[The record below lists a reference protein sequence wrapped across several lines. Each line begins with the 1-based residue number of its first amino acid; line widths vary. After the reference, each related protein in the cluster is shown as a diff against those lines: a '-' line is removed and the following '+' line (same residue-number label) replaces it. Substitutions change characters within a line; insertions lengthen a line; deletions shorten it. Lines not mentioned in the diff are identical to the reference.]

1 MYNVLLLWLFTQ
13 QGGIALGDIVIILS
27 NELGRLIDDYYK
39 CNDLN
44 LRELIQSDIQLLS
57 EALVQCEQ
65 KV

>member
-1 MYNVLLLWLFTQ
+1 M
-13 QGGIALGDIVIILS
+13 GDIVIILS

-39 CNDLN
+39 CDDLN

-65 KV
+65 RV